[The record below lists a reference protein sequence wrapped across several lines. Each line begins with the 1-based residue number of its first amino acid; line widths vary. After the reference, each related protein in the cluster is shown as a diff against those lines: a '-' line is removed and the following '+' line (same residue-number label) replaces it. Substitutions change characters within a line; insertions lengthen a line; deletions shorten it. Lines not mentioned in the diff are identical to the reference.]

1 MNKKH
6 VIEKVNNS
14 FQDTMMS
21 VLGIEITDFGESYVS
36 GKMPVDNRTKQPF
49 GLLHGGASAAFAE
62 TLGSIGAAK
71 HVDLEEYSVVGVEL
85 NKKHVIEKVNNSF
98 QDTMMS
104 VLGIEITDFGESYVS
119 GKMPVDNR
127 TKQPFGLLHGGASAA
142 FAETLGSIGAGKHVD
157 LEEYSVVG
165 VELNSSHL
173 KAVRTGWVFGKATPI
188 RVGRTMQVW
197 DIDIKN
203 QEDDL
208 ICKSRLTLAV
218 IKKNDR

>member
-1 MNKKH
+1 MDKKH

-21 VLGIEITDFGESYVS
+21 VLGIEITDFGDDCIS
-36 GKMPVDNRTKQPF
+36 GKMPVDT
-49 GLLHGGASAAFAE
+49 
-62 TLGSIGAAK
+62 
-71 HVDLEEYSVVGVEL
+71 
-85 NKKHVIEKVNNSF
+85 
-98 QDTMMS
+98 
-104 VLGIEITDFGESYVS
+104 
-119 GKMPVDNR
+119 R

-173 KAVRTGWVFGKATPI
+173 KAVRAGWVFGKATPI

-203 QEDDL
+203 QEGDL
-208 ICKSRLTLAV
+208 VCKSRLTLAV
-218 IKKNDR
+218 IKRNDR

>member
-1 MNKKH
+1 MDKKH

-21 VLGIEITDFGESYVS
+21 VLGIEITDFGE
-36 GKMPVDNRTKQPF
+36 N
-49 GLLHGGASAAFAE
+49 
-62 TLGSIGAAK
+62 
-71 HVDLEEYSVVGVEL
+71 
-85 NKKHVIEKVNNSF
+85 
-98 QDTMMS
+98 
-104 VLGIEITDFGESYVS
+104 YVS

-188 RVGRTMQVW
+188 RVGRTIQVW
-197 DIDIKN
+197 GIDIKN

-208 ICKSRLTLAV
+208 VCKSRLTLAV
-218 IKKNDR
+218 IKRNDR

>member
-1 MNKKH
+1 MKLSWKLYQCLQIMDKKH

-36 GKMPVDNRTKQPF
+36 GKMPVDF
-49 GLLHGGASAAFAE
+49 
-62 TLGSIGAAK
+62 
-71 HVDLEEYSVVGVEL
+71 
-85 NKKHVIEKVNNSF
+85 
-98 QDTMMS
+98 
-104 VLGIEITDFGESYVS
+104 
-119 GKMPVDNR
+119 R

-208 ICKSRLTLAV
+208 VCKSRLTLAV
-218 IKKNDR
+218 IKRNDR

>member
-1 MNKKH
+1 MDKKH
-6 VIEKVNNS
+6 VIKKVNNS

-21 VLGIEITDFGESYVS
+21 VLGIEITDFG
-36 GKMPVDNRTKQPF
+36 D
-49 GLLHGGASAAFAE
+49 
-62 TLGSIGAAK
+62 
-71 HVDLEEYSVVGVEL
+71 
-85 NKKHVIEKVNNSF
+85 
-98 QDTMMS
+98 
-104 VLGIEITDFGESYVS
+104 SYVS

-188 RVGRTMQVW
+188 RVGRTIQVW
-197 DIDIKN
+197 GIDIKN

-208 ICKSRLTLAV
+208 VCKSRLTLAV
-218 IKKNDR
+218 IKRNDR

>member
-1 MNKKH
+1 MDKRH

-21 VLGIEITDFGESYVS
+21 VLGIEITDFGESFVS
-36 GKMPVDNRTKQPF
+36 GKMPVDT
-49 GLLHGGASAAFAE
+49 
-62 TLGSIGAAK
+62 
-71 HVDLEEYSVVGVEL
+71 
-85 NKKHVIEKVNNSF
+85 
-98 QDTMMS
+98 
-104 VLGIEITDFGESYVS
+104 
-119 GKMPVDNR
+119 R

-173 KAVRTGWVFGKATPI
+173 KAVRAGWVFGKATPI

-197 DIDIKN
+197 DINIKN
-203 QEDDL
+203 EEGDL
-208 ICKSRLTLAV
+208 VCKSRLTLAV
-218 IKKNDR
+218 IKRNDR

>member
-1 MNKKH
+1 MDKRH

-21 VLGIEITDFGESYVS
+21 VLGIEITDFGDNYIC
-36 GKMPVDNRTKQPF
+36 GKMPVDT
-49 GLLHGGASAAFAE
+49 
-62 TLGSIGAAK
+62 
-71 HVDLEEYSVVGVEL
+71 
-85 NKKHVIEKVNNSF
+85 
-98 QDTMMS
+98 
-104 VLGIEITDFGESYVS
+104 
-119 GKMPVDNR
+119 R

-157 LEEYSVVG
+157 LEAYSVVG

-173 KAVRTGWVFGKATPI
+173 KAVRAGWVFGKATPI

-203 QEDDL
+203 QEGDL
-208 ICKSRLTLAV
+208 VCKSRLTLAV
-218 IKKNDR
+218 IKRNDR

>member
-1 MNKKH
+1 MDKKH
-6 VIEKVNNS
+6 VIDKVNDS
-14 FQDTMMS
+14 FQ
-21 VLGIEITDFGESYVS
+21 E
-36 GKMPVDNRTKQPF
+36 
-49 GLLHGGASAAFAE
+49 
-62 TLGSIGAAK
+62 
-71 HVDLEEYSVVGVEL
+71 
-85 NKKHVIEKVNNSF
+85 
-98 QDTMMS
+98 TMMS

-173 KAVRTGWVFGKATPI
+173 KAVRAGWVFGKATPI

-197 DIDIKN
+197 GIDIKN
-203 QEDDL
+203 QEGDL
-208 ICKSRLTLAV
+208 VCKSRLTLAV
-218 IKKNDR
+218 IKRNDR

>member
-1 MNKKH
+1 MKLSWKLYQCLQIMDKKH

-21 VLGIEITDFGESYVS
+21 VLGIEITDFGDDYIS
-36 GKMPVDNRTKQPF
+36 GKMPVDT
-49 GLLHGGASAAFAE
+49 
-62 TLGSIGAAK
+62 
-71 HVDLEEYSVVGVEL
+71 
-85 NKKHVIEKVNNSF
+85 
-98 QDTMMS
+98 
-104 VLGIEITDFGESYVS
+104 
-119 GKMPVDNR
+119 R

-173 KAVRTGWVFGKATPI
+173 KAVRAGWVFGKATPI

-203 QEDDL
+203 QEGDL
-208 ICKSRLTLAV
+208 VCKSRLTLAV
-218 IKKNDR
+218 IKRNDR

>member
-6 VIEKVNNS
+6 GIEKVNNS
-14 FQDTMMS
+14 FQGTMMS
-21 VLGIEITDFGESYVS
+21 VLGIEITDFGESYVT

-62 TLGSIGAAK
+62 TLGS
-71 HVDLEEYSVVGVEL
+71 
-85 NKKHVIEKVNNSF
+85 
-98 QDTMMS
+98 M
-104 VLGIEITDFGESYVS
+104 
-119 GKMPVDNR
+119 
-127 TKQPFGLLHGGASAA
+127 
-142 FAETLGSIGAGKHVD
+142 GAGKHVD